1 LCFIQKIRRRL
12 LDDVTFAE
20 FDRNSN
26 FVLAGSDPVKKNSI
40 FVFIFNCVLF
50 KKIRRRSLDDVV
62 LAEFDRNPNFVLDD
76 ILLDVVARLRNH
88 EKCSSCW
95 IDFVRD
101 EIAHSLMEQ

>member
-1 LCFIQKIRRRL
+1 M

-40 FVFIFNCVLF
+40 FVFIFNYVLF

-62 LAEFDRNPNFVLDD
+62 LAEFDRNPNFVLAESDP
-76 ILLDVVARLRNH
+76 VKKN
-88 EKCSSCW
+88 
-95 IDFVRD
+95 
-101 EIAHSLMEQ
+101 